1 MKRYDL
7 IIVGAGPSGLSAA
20 VEAAKRGLKV
30 VVFDENEKPGGQLF
44 KQIHKFFG
52 SKEHKAKVRGFVIGQ
67 QLLQEAADVGVEV
80 VLNATVIGMYLDKE
94 IVVRIKDEV
103 HHYKGDSIII
113 ATGAAE
119 NMVTFEGWNLP
130 GVIGAGAAQTMMNLH
145 GVKPGNKILML
156 GSGNVGLVVS
166 FQLMQCGCDVVA
178 LVDAAPRVVGTESMQ
193 QRLHEPV
200 FRFIFPIL
208 L

>member
-67 QLLQEAADVGVEV
+67 QLLQEAADAGVEV

-113 ATGAAE
+113 DLLTIYDKGDISNISDE
-119 NMVTFEGWNLP
+119 FISFL
-130 GVIGAGAAQTMMNLH
+130 LD
-145 GVKPGNKILML
+145 KRK
-156 GSGNVGLVVS
+156 NV
-166 FQLMQCGCDVVA
+166 
-178 LVDAAPRVVGTESMQ
+178 
-193 QRLHEPV
+193 
-200 FRFIFPIL
+200 
-208 L
+208 